1 MNDAAPDR
9 PDGRR
14 EKPPLFSSWTR
25 LYAAVL
31 LNLALLII
39 LFTVITK
46 VFD

>member
-1 MNDAAPDR
+1 MNDGAQDH

-31 LNLALLII
+31 LNLVLLII

>member
-1 MNDAAPDR
+1 MNDAGRDPS
-9 PDGRR
+9 DGRR
-14 EKPPLFSSWTR
+14 EEPPFFASWTR
-25 LYAAVL
+25 LYVAVL